1 MEEYLKDIPSRIRE
15 PPSEKTSAASE
26 APLDFVL
33 LEDRRS
39 DEAVPLFLKEAYSCQ
54 KHIHGRNKLGCL
66 MCVLLLE
73 LTTPRR
79 DDFSS

>member
-39 DEAVPLFLKEAYSCQ
+39 DEAVPLFLK
-54 KHIHGRNKLGCL
+54 KHTAVKSTYTEEISWG
-66 MCVLLLE
+66 V
-73 LTTPRR
+73 
-79 DDFSS
+79 